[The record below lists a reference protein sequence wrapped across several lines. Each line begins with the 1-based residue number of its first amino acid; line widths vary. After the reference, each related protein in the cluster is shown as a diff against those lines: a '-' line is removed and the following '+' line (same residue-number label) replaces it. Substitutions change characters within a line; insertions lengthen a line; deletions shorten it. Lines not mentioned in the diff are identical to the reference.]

1 MRTSLSL
8 PSQEKKKRPYFSRGA
23 AAFLSGLSVPTATFV
38 LSLSLSLSLPAVPPP
53 VWRGGGLACT
63 KSQKIRRKTEK
74 INSPVVFECIAH
86 LATINRHLDV
96 GAFFFVSMVWLRR
109 GSLYTHTGAEIKEK
123 AKRLSSYRRAGEKDG
138 IFFCRIRRACAVE
151 PFPPKGDP
159 FSWDLS
165 PPGFLVRDAF
175 FFPALLRIG
184 CVKKKQFVSFS
195 YFSHHYSN
203 FKKAHPKN
211 FSAEIFLARK
221 TGCQIYFCVCASACP
236 WYTK

>member
-1 MRTSLSL
+1 MYCTFGDKKSSFRRWSIFFCFYGLAPKGIPLYTYRGRNKRE
-8 PSQEKKKRPYFSRGA
+8 SQE
-23 AAFLSGLSVPTATFV
+23 AFFL
-38 LSLSLSLSLPAVPPP
+38 
-53 VWRGGGLACT
+53 
-63 KSQKIRRKTEK
+63 QENRRKRMA
-74 INSPVVFECIAH
+74 S
-86 LATINRHLDV
+86 
-96 GAFFFVSMVWLRR
+96 
-109 GSLYTHTGAEIKEK
+109 
-123 AKRLSSYRRAGEKDG
+123 
-138 IFFCRIRRACAVE
+138 FFCRIRRACAVE

-221 TGCQIYFCVCASACP
+221 TGCQIYFCVRASACP